1 MKKVLNIGKI
11 IQKIEFNQN
20 PFPITE
26 ERKKVE
32 IIRYFKPYKIPSQKY
47 YD

>member
-1 MKKVLNIGKI
+1 MKIILNIGKI

-32 IIRYFKPYKIPSQKY
+32 VIRYFKPYKIPSQKS